1 MSNLLDQLTDQLGG
15 NTLKAI
21 SGQLGADE
29 NQVQTAVGT
38 ALPLIIS
45 ALARNSSSD
54 EGANALNNALAEDH
68 DGSIL
73 DDLAGFI
80 GNSNQGPG
88 AGILKHVLGNNK
100 RTRIEDVIGGHSG
113 LNKNQTSGLME
124 MIAPVVMGVL
134 GKQKRQS
141 ALNSKGVASLLG
153 TLANQTQKRSPTSMG
168 LIGSLLDSDGD
179 GSINDD
185 IAKIGMKYLG
195 NMLFKRRN

>member
-1 MSNLLDQLTDQLGG
+1 MSNLLDLLTDQLGG
-15 NTLKAI
+15 NTLQAI

-29 NQVQTAVGT
+29 NQVQSAVGT
-38 ALPLIIS
+38 ALPLILS
-45 ALARNSSSD
+45 ALARNSAND
-54 EGANALNNALAEDH
+54 EGANSLNNALADDH

-80 GNSNQGPG
+80 GNSQQGPG
-88 AGILKHVLGNNK
+88 AGILKHVLGDR
-100 RTRIEDVIGGHSG
+100 RTNIEKVIGGNSG
-113 LNKNQTSGLME
+113 LSQNQTSGLME
-124 MIAPVVMGVL
+124 MLAPVVMGVL

-141 ALNSKGVASLLG
+141 ALNANGIASLLG
-153 TLANQTQKRSPTSMG
+153 TLANQNQKRNPQSMG

-195 NMLFKRRN
+195 NMLFKRRK